1 MLSNKSIMQERKDM
15 MRFLT
20 VILSTVLMFAAGATE
35 WSRGVNV
42 KDFGAKGDGSTD
54 DTMAI
59 QKALN
64 FIRKLDNR
72 IIMVRHPLTT
82 GAPELAEFKCIGT
95 HAENTTFPELFFPAG
110 TYKITDSLVGGS
122 VVLHGEKDSVIHQAN
137 PEKALL
143 YLQCYRVQIS
153 NLTFSGGYRQLIIH
167 TNNEDIA
174 SVIIENCRFKNST
187 GAAFYS
193 YNFLNTKSTGYSDRT
208 YGPYTIKWQGEKPLL
223 TQNDE
228 TAQIFANS
236 TLMTFSNCEFI
247 NCAKAFQAN
256 SDGMVIEN
264 CRIQVPANAQSSPF
278 EINGPTTILNL
289 SATAGKAIPDA
300 GWFQTAG
307 SRLSIYNSAFA
318 VKNGEGMPLI
328 LYAREK
334 QEEVQSYLIV
344 RNTQVQC
351 GKSPLI
357 FCKNAIPNTIDFEN
371 VKDSS
376 GKTVILLGPSN
387 RLSRKLQKKT
397 ELNVEPY
404 EKILSGKSYFKEEP
418 PYDITLSNCDTVS
431 TENLPDFLKER
442 IAEPMPR
449 KVVNAVHVPR
459 AGFTA
464 DGMKK
469 KFKRTLRAVDFG
481 VDTNL
486 KTDDTA
492 AMQKVLSAA
501 SQGEPALIE
510 LPPTLIKISKPLDIP
525 QETAFTAPGLATIEQ
540 SDVKAPIFRGKNQKK
555 LFAANLRL
563 VSGTHGFQIQTNP
576 EEKAEILIEKCLF
589 YANLESAL
597 SLLAGDG
604 KAGLPNKTNLLLRN
618 SVFVYSVHGV
628 ITNAAHSELHGFWAS
643 VPGRMNQSA
652 FITNLGGEMRVSNML
667 GVPVPMNDH
676 KFNHLPVVKNWPRAK
691 NLRWIDN
698 HGRLYATDNRFGGE
712 YYGIPIIFNFTKKG
726 TVAIDNGLTCFQH
739 PAMKQCMVYY
749 AETPEVSMIRNVG
762 WLIQWSGAAACK
774 YPAGHPKP
782 EIHIRNFQFQKD
794 SFKAR

>member
-1 MLSNKSIMQERKDM
+1 
-15 MRFLT
+15 MRFLLCFF
-20 VILSTVLMFAAGATE
+20 IGLNLFSIGAME
-35 WSRGVNV
+35 WSHGVNV
-42 KDFGAKGDGSTD
+42 KTFGARGDGVSD
-54 DTMAI
+54 DTAAI
-59 QKALN
+59 QQALN
-64 FIRKLDNR
+64 SIRKLNHR
-72 IIMVRHPLTT
+72 KPLVSNPITA
-82 GAPELAEFKCIGT
+82 GAPELQKFKAISW
-95 HAENTTFPELFFPAG
+95 HSENVREPELFFPSG
-110 TYKITDSLVGGS
+110 TYRITDTLVGTGDIS
-122 VVLHGEKDSVIHQAN
+122 LRGEKDSVIFQTV
-137 PEKALL
+137 PEKNILYINYGFRAL
-143 YLQCYRVQIS
+143 IDG
-153 NLTFSGGYRQLIIH
+153 LTFKGGKRQVIYF
-167 TNNEDIA
+167 TNNNDIA
-174 SVIIENCRFKNST
+174 YLSIENCRFENSAE
-187 GAAFYS
+187 AAFYS
-193 YNFLNTKSTGYSDRT
+193 YNFLNPKRTNYANTT
-208 YGPYTIKWQGEKPLL
+208 YGPYTVKWESGKPLL
-223 TQNDE
+223 TQNNE
-228 TAQIFANS
+228 KARHFNNS
-236 TLMTFSNCEFI
+236 TLMTFTNCEFI
-247 NCAKAFQAN
+247 NCAAAFRCN
-256 SDGMVIEN
+256 SDGAVIEN
-264 CRIQVPANAQSSPF
+264 CRIQVPSGAKEPPF
-278 EINGPTTILNL
+278 DIQGPITVTNL
-289 SATAGKAIPDA
+289 TATAESAIPGKA
-300 GWFQTAG
+300 WFNNPS
-307 SRLSIYNSAFA
+307 SRVSIYDSSFT
-318 VKNGEGMPLI
+318 VKKGGMPLFSSD
-328 LYAREK
+328 RK
-334 QEEVQSYLIV
+334 KHGEVQNCLIV
-344 RNTQVQC
+344 RNTQVLC
-351 GKSPLI
+351 RKSPLI
-357 FCKNAIPNTIDFEN
+357 FCKGAIPNVIDFEN
-371 VKDSS
+371 VKDPS
-376 GKTVILLGPSN
+376 GEEITLMASAFPMTRANL
-387 RLSRKLQKKT
+387 KKT
-397 ELNVEPY
+397 EINVTPY
-404 EKILSGKSYFKEEP
+404 ENALSGKSYFKEEP
-418 PYDITLSNCDTVS
+418 PYDITLSNCDMVS

-442 IAEPMPR
+442 IAEPMPG

-481 VDTNL
+481 VDTDL

-525 QETAFTAPGLATIEQ
+525 QEAAFTAPGLATIEQ

-563 VSGTHGFQIQTNP
+563 VSGNHGFQIQTNP
-576 EEKAEILIEKCLF
+576 GEKAEILIEKCLF

-604 KAGLPNKTNLLLRN
+604 KTGLPNKTNLLLRN
-618 SVFVYSVHGV
+618 SVFVYPVHGV

-676 KFNHLPVVKNWPRAK
+676 KFNHLPVVKNWPLAK

-726 TVAIDNGLTCFQH
+726 TVAIDNALTCFQH